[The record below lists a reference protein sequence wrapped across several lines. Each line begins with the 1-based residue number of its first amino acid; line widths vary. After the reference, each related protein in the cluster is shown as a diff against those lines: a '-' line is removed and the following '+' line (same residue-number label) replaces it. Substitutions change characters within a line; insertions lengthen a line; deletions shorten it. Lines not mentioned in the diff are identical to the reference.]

1 MGYLSKT
8 FYGGKYMR
16 EKEINKQVL
25 KLPKK
30 HALSASKVLSWIDT
44 QQEIAKQARSAARRL
59 TGAKSLQSKGK
70 AIRAEGYI
78 KEMRRYLRTGLW
90 VNGTNTKI
98 CYGEYEN
105 QWSEGGYFEAP

>member
-16 EKEINKQVL
+16 EKEINKRVL

-30 HALSASKVLSWIDT
+30 HVLSASKVLSWMDT
-44 QQEIAKQARSAARRL
+44 QREIAKQARSAARRL

-70 AIRAEGYI
+70 ATRAEGYI

>member
-1 MGYLSKT
+1 MRKT
-8 FYGGKYMR
+8 Q
-16 EKEINKQVL
+16 INKKVL
-25 KLPKK
+25 NLPNN
-30 HALSASKVLSWIDT
+30 HNFSVSKVLSWMDT

-70 AIRAEGYI
+70 ATRAEGYV

-90 VNGTNTKI
+90 VHGTNNKI
-98 CYGEYEN
+98 LYGEYEN

>member
-1 MGYLSKT
+1 
-8 FYGGKYMR
+8 MR
-16 EKEINKQVL
+16 ETQINKKVL
-25 KLPKK
+25 NLADD
-30 HALSASKVLSWIDT
+30 HTFSAKKVLSWIDT

-70 AIRAEGYI
+70 ATRAEGYI